1 MRAKQILL
9 LSLFAGIAAS
19 APAQEKQKPP
29 QGGPPKPFTVPAAQ
43 TFAFK
48 NGAKV
53 TMVPYGSVPKVTVR
67 VVVDAGNINEGPDQ
81 IWLADITGRLLK
93 EGTKTR
99 SSEQIAQQ
107 AAGMGGSVTV
117 GVGPDDTTIGGDAL
131 SEFAPDLVNLLADV
145 TQHPVLLASELQR
158 VRTDMLRVLAIQRSR
173 PSSQAD
179 EAFAKAIYGDHPY
192 GRIFP
197 TEAML
202 KSLTIEDV
210 QQFYKSNF
218 GAART
223 RIYVAGRFDPTL
235 KQAITKAFE
244 GWDSGP
250 ARVTNVP
257 KTTPAKSFVLI
268 DRPGASQSTIRFGLP
283 LPPPTSPDYLPLVVT
298 DSILGG
304 SFASRITTN
313 IREQKGYTYSPGSSI
328 STHFHDAY
336 WDESAD
342 VTTAVTGPAL
352 QEIVNEIKLLRK
364 DPPSANELEGIKSYL
379 AGIFVI
385 RNSSRQGVIGQLRFV
400 DQQGLGDS
408 WLRSYIPNVLK
419 VTPQDV
425 QRIAE
430 SYLSPDKMALVVV
443 GDKSKIAEQLTQ
455 FSQ

>member
-9 LSLFAGIAAS
+9 LSLFTAIAAS

-29 QGGPPKPFTVPAAQ
+29 QGGPPKPFTLPAAQ
-43 TFAFK
+43 TFALK

-53 TMVPYGSVPKVTVR
+53 TMVPYGSVPKVTIR
-67 VVVDAGNINEGPDQ
+67 VVVDAGNISEGPNQ

-131 SEFAPDLVNLLADV
+131 SEFAPDLANLLADV
-145 TQHPVLLASELQR
+145 TQHPVLPASELQR
-158 VRTDMLRVLAIQRSR
+158 VRTDMLRLLAIQRSR
-173 PSSQAD
+173 PSSLAD
-179 EAFAKAIYGDHPY
+179 EAFAKAIYADHPY

-197 TEAML
+197 TEEML
-202 KSLTIEDV
+202 KSFTIEDV

-250 ARVTNVP
+250 ALVRNVP

-298 DSILGG
+298 DSLLGG

-352 QEIVNEIKLLRK
+352 QEIVNEIKRLRK
-364 DPPSANELEGIKSYL
+364 DPPSADELEGIKSFL

-419 VTPQDV
+419 VTPEDV

-430 SYLSPDKMALVVV
+430 SYLTPDKMALVVV